1 MRSRAFRPG
10 SEMRWGRLQAFI
22 NGNTTYAKCHRDEGA
37 FPEVAICSIISEIA
51 TLAEERSFAMTV

>member
-1 MRSRAFRPG
+1 
-10 SEMRWGRLQAFI
+10 MRWGRLQAFI

-37 FPEVAICSIISEIA
+37 FPEVAICSIITEIA